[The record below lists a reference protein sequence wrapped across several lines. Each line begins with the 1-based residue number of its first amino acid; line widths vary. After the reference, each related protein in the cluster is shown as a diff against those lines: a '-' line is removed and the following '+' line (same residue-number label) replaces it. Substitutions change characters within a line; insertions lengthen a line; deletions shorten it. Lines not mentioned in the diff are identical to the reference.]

1 MLGLGF
7 AQWAFAILR
16 GPMGDTAM
24 EHARAAP
31 RATWAPRADLGG
43 MSNGRAAWAAC
54 SGLEGGYS
62 TEHPASDGLRQGGF
76 VEMWYQT
83 RTRRVGTGQ

>member
-1 MLGLGF
+1 MLGVGF

-31 RATWAPRADLGG
+31 SATRAARADLGG
-43 MSNGRAAWAAC
+43 MSNGRAAAAAD
-54 SGLEGGYS
+54 SGLERGNS
-62 TEHPASDGLRQGGF
+62 TGRPASDGLRQGSS
-76 VEMWYQT
+76 VEM
-83 RTRRVGTGQ
+83 